1 MIPPP
6 FFAGTFPPQF
16 PAWNPIQSATSSFWQ
31 SEDVHRHLRK
41 LRETIDLAKAM
52 KKELEALFLIKRSQN
67 QNAEE
72 APSSAGELSPS
83 SYDSILPDFSQCPEN
98 EYVVQIF
105 KLIEAKRTSL
115 DVQTSMSIEAVNS
128 LASTIKYQL
137 LPLDIINNPA
147 VPWESRSEALRFSNK
162 LQKCKRNKLWRKRK
176 RKRVAEQVRKLQE
189 DHQKADQDADEW
201 RAREIAKDV
210 AMHKVQ
216 HMKEIAKLKAKE
228 ERKRLESEL
237 ELLLVV
243 EKLQELRSIRVQKL
257 KKQGHFLPEEDD
269 KFLLRVRA
277 AVEEEERQA
286 AAAADTHA
294 AKNAIATAE
303 ESRKLMQNRLTE
315 TNSTDQIEVEPSKAK
330 GQSGT
335 SDMDASLK
343 SEQERDEVQGCGT
356 GNSYDSLSNLPFEF
370 LHYYHGS
377 SNDMGTLIEVRRMW
391 DAYIRSG
398 GSHVPGHWVQPPP
411 PSDEIW
417 ASYLI
422 PPK

>member
-72 APSSAGELSPS
+72 APSSAGEHSPS

-105 KLIEAKRTSL
+105 KLIEAKRASL

-189 DHQKADQDADEW
+189 DHQKADRDADEW

-257 KKQGHFLPEEDD
+257 KKQGKPFFSSKELYGFL
-269 KFLLRVRA
+269 
-277 AVEEEERQA
+277 Q
-286 AAAADTHA
+286 
-294 AKNAIATAE
+294 
-303 ESRKLMQNRLTE
+303 TE
-315 TNSTDQIEVEPSKAK
+315 
-330 GQSGT
+330 
-335 SDMDASLK
+335 
-343 SEQERDEVQGCGT
+343 
-356 GNSYDSLSNLPFEF
+356 YLSNTLFD
-370 LHYYHGS
+370 LGS
-377 SNDMGTLIEVRRMW
+377 VRLR
-391 DAYIRSG
+391 
-398 GSHVPGHWVQPPP
+398 
-411 PSDEIW
+411 
-417 ASYLI
+417 
-422 PPK
+422 

>member
-6 FFAGTFPPQF
+6 FFAGTVPPQF
-16 PAWNPIQSATSSFWQ
+16 PAWNPIQSASSSFWQ
-31 SEDVHRHLRK
+31 SEGVHKHLGK
-41 LRETIDLAKAM
+41 LSEIIDLAKAM
-52 KKELEALFLIKRSQN
+52 RKELEALLLIKRSQN

-72 APSSAGELSPS
+72 APISAGEPSPS

-98 EYVVQIF
+98 EYVTQIS
-105 KLIEAKRTSL
+105 KLIEAKRIGL

-137 LPLDIINNPA
+137 LHLDIINKPA
-147 VPWESRSEALRFSNK
+147 VPWEARSEALRFSNK
-162 LQKCKRNKLWRKRK
+162 LRKCKRNKLWRKRK
-176 RKRVAEQVRKLQE
+176 RKRVADQVRKLQE
-189 DHQKADQDADEW
+189 DHLKANRDADEW
-201 RAREIAKDV
+201 KAREIVNDM
-210 AMHKVQ
+210 AMRKVE

-243 EKLQELRSIRVQKL
+243 EKLQELRSVRVQKL
-257 KKQGHFLPEEDD
+257 KKQGHFLPGEDD

-303 ESRKLMQNRLTE
+303 ESRKMMQNRLTE
-315 TNSTDQIEVEPSKAK
+315 TNYTDQIEVEPSKAI
-330 GQSGT
+330 GQSIT
-335 SDMDASLK
+335 SDMDASRK
-343 SEQERDEVQGCGT
+343 SEERVEVQGCGT
-356 GNSYDSLSNLPFEF
+356 GNTYDSLSNLPFEF

-391 DAYIRSG
+391 DAYIRPG
-398 GSHVPGHWVQPPP
+398 GSHIPGHWVQPPP

-422 PPK
+422 LPK

>member
-6 FFAGTFPPQF
+6 FFAGTVPPQF
-16 PAWNPIQSATSSFWQ
+16 PAWNPIQSASSSFWQ
-31 SEDVHRHLRK
+31 SEGVHKHLGK
-41 LRETIDLAKAM
+41 LSEIIDLAKAM
-52 KKELEALFLIKRSQN
+52 RKELEALLLIKRSQN

-72 APSSAGELSPS
+72 APISAGEPSPS

-98 EYVVQIF
+98 EYVTQIS
-105 KLIEAKRTSL
+105 KLIEAKRIGL

-137 LPLDIINNPA
+137 LHLDIINKPA
-147 VPWESRSEALRFSNK
+147 VPWEARSEALRFSNK
-162 LQKCKRNKLWRKRK
+162 LRKCKRNKLWRKRK
-176 RKRVAEQVRKLQE
+176 RKRVADQVRKLQE
-189 DHQKADQDADEW
+189 DHLKANRDADEW
-201 RAREIAKDV
+201 KAREIVNDM
-210 AMHKVQ
+210 AMRKVE

-243 EKLQELRSIRVQKL
+243 EKLQELRSVRVQKL
-257 KKQGHFLPEEDD
+257 KKQGHFLPGEDD

-303 ESRKLMQNRLTE
+303 ESRKMMQNRLTE
-315 TNSTDQIEVEPSKAK
+315 TNYTDQIEVEPSKAI
-330 GQSGT
+330 GQSIT
-335 SDMDASLK
+335 SDMDASRK
-343 SEQERDEVQGCGT
+343 SEERDEVQGCGT
-356 GNSYDSLSNLPFEF
+356 GNTYDSLSNLPFEF

-391 DAYIRSG
+391 DAYIRPG
-398 GSHVPGHWVQPPP
+398 GSHIPGHWVQPPP

-422 PPK
+422 LPK